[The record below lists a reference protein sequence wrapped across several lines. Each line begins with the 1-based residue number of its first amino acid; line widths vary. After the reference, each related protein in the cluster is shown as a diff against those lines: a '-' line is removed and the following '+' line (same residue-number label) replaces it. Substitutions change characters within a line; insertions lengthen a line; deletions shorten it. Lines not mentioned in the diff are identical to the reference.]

1 MLSERQETILQIV
14 KENSPITG
22 QHIANRLHVTRAALR
37 SDLAILT
44 MLGLIDAR
52 PKLGYFF
59 TGNKEKD
66 LLSRAITD
74 ITIDSCLSQPVIVG
88 EHTSAYDAIIAMFTE
103 DAGTVFVGTDN
114 ILAGVVS
121 RKDLLK
127 TAMGSND
134 LRALPV
140 RMVMTPVSKV
150 IYAQPEEKAIVAAQ
164 RLIEYEIDCLIMASG
179 YEATNDLDRRWGIKT
194 IEGEGGLSI
203 YDYWRDGFQ
212 TYQGMTAH
220 RFPNMFFTGFT
231 VSRNEDLAV
240 EITATAE

>member
-1 MLSERQETILQIV
+1 M
-14 KENSPITG
+14 
-22 QHIANRLHVTRAALR
+22 R

-103 DAGTVFVGTDN
+103 DVGTVFVGTDN

-134 LRALPV
+134 LRTLPV

-150 IYAQPEEKAIVAAQ
+150 IYVQPDEKAIVAAQ
-164 RLIEYEIDCLIMASG
+164 RLNEYEIDCLPVVNVITSDEDDKKELQVIG
-179 YEATNDLDRRWGIKT
+179 RISKTNINRLFVECGLGRR
-194 IEGEGGLSI
+194 
-203 YDYWRDGFQ
+203 
-212 TYQGMTAH
+212 
-220 RFPNMFFTGFT
+220 
-231 VSRNEDLAV
+231 
-240 EITATAE
+240 

>member
-1 MLSERQETILQIV
+1 MLSERQEKILQIV

-59 TGNKEKD
+59 TGNKD

-103 DAGTVFVGTDN
+103 DVGTVFVGTDN
-114 ILAGVVS
+114 ILAGVGS

-134 LRALPV
+134 LRTLPV

-150 IYAQPEEKAIVAAQ
+150 IYVQPDEKAIVAAQ
-164 RLIEYEIDCLIMASG
+164 RLNEYEIDCLPVVNVITSDEDDKKELQVIG
-179 YEATNDLDRRWGIKT
+179 RISKTNINRLFVECGLGRR
-194 IEGEGGLSI
+194 
-203 YDYWRDGFQ
+203 
-212 TYQGMTAH
+212 
-220 RFPNMFFTGFT
+220 
-231 VSRNEDLAV
+231 
-240 EITATAE
+240 

>member
-1 MLSERQETILQIV
+1 MLSERQGTILRIV

-22 QHIANRLHVTRAALR
+22 QHIADRLHVTRAALR

-59 TGNKEKD
+59 IGDKERD
-66 LLSRAITD
+66 LLSQKIMD
-74 ITIDSCLSQPVIVG
+74 ISIESCLSQPVVVG

-103 DAGTVFVGTDN
+103 DVGTVFVGTDN

-127 TAMGSND
+127 TAMGNND

-150 IYAQPEEKAIVAAQ
+150 IYVQAEEKALIAAQ
-164 RLIEYEIDCLIMASG
+164 RMIEYEIDCLPVVHVLNTDDSDKKDLQIIGRISK
-179 YEATNDLDRRWGIKT
+179 TNITRLFVECGLGRRT
-194 IEGEGGLSI
+194 
-203 YDYWRDGFQ
+203 
-212 TYQGMTAH
+212 
-220 RFPNMFFTGFT
+220 
-231 VSRNEDLAV
+231 
-240 EITATAE
+240 